1 VHFAGPCVFDPVILV
16 AAPADNEQS
25 SGDRHMYDVDEFY
38 IGDENPMYVQK
49 WRSDV
54 NGRRSPHVVLVH
66 GGAHTGVCWTTC
78 PDGRPGWAKLF
89 ADAGWTAYVI
99 DWPGMG
105 RSPRRPDFLTEG
117 ARPVIDGIAALLTK
131 VGTSVAIGHS
141 LGFPLLAK
149 AIDISG
155 DTVAALI
162 AVAPAPPGNVHL
174 DRPWAP
180 TDRSRVVAPDYVA
193 RFFTN
198 ADRFP
203 RYALEDY
210 GRCLW
215 DDSPALSNASADL
228 DHSGALV
235 IGHVDKLTGLPS
247 LVLAAEQDTLTA
259 PSRTSEVANFLKAD
273 HVVLGTDWGL
283 TGFGHMMPI
292 ERGNEL
298 IVGRLLRW
306 LEASDIHT

>member
-1 VHFAGPCVFDPVILV
+1 
-16 AAPADNEQS
+16 
-25 SGDRHMYDVDEFY
+25 MYDVDEFY

-54 NGRRSPHVVLVH
+54 SGRHSPQVVLVH

-105 RSPRRPDFLTEG
+105 RSRRRPDFLSQG
-117 ARPVIDGIAALLTK
+117 AQPVIDGISALLTK

-149 AIDISG
+149 AIEISG
-155 DTVAALI
+155 DNVSALI
-162 AVAPAPPGNVHL
+162 AVAPAPPGNVRR
-174 DRPWAP
+174 DRPWTP
-180 TDRSRVVAPDYVA
+180 TDRPRVVPPRYVA

-203 RYALEDY
+203 RHALQSY
-210 GRCLW
+210 SRCLW
-215 DDSPALSNASADL
+215 DDSPTVTNASGDL
-228 DHSGALV
+228 DHSGVLV
-235 IGHVDKLTGLPS
+235 IVDVDKLTGLPS
-247 LVLAAEQDTLTA
+247 LVLAAEQDTLMA
-259 PSRTSEVANFLKAD
+259 PSRTGEVADLLKAD
-273 HVVLGTDWGL
+273 HVVLGPDWGL

-292 ERGNEL
+292 ERGSEL
-298 IVGRLLRW
+298 IATRVLRW
-306 LEASDIHT
+306 LEASDVHT